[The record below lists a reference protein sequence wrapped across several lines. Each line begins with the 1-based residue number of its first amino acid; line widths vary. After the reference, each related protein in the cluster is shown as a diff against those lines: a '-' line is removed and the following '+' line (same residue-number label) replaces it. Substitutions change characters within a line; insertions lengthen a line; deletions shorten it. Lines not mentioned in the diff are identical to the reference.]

1 MSQISEEIR
10 ARVRASANNQCG
22 YCQSLQKYVLG
33 ILEIEHIIPK
43 AAGGSDEEENLW
55 LACRLCNSYKGSQTV
70 GQDPQN
76 DCKTKLFNPRTQKWS
91 RHFAWIN
98 NGFAWINNGTHIIG
112 ITACGRSTVL
122 AMQLN
127 NPYAVTVRQAWIA
140 AGWHPPTES

>member
-1 MSQISEEIR
+1 VSQISEAVR
-10 ARVRASANNQCG
+10 ARVRASAQDRCG

-55 LACRLCNSYKGSQTV
+55 LACRLCNSYKGIQTQ
-70 GQDPQN
+70 GQDPESDRN
-76 DCKTKLFNPRTQKWS
+76 VKIFNPRFQQWT
-91 RHFAWIN
+91 RHFT
-98 NGFAWINNGTHIIG
+98 WINNGTHIEG
-112 ITACGRSTVL
+112 ITACGRATVI

-127 NPYAVTVRQAWIA
+127 NPYAVPVRQAWIS

>member
-1 MSQISEEIR
+1 VSQISEAVR
-10 ARVRASANNQCG
+10 ARVRASAQDRCG

-55 LACRLCNSYKGSQTV
+55 LACRLCNSYKGVQTQ
-70 GQDPQN
+70 GQDPESDRN
-76 DCKTKLFNPRTQKWS
+76 VKLFNPRLQEWTS
-91 RHFAWIN
+91 HFT
-98 NGFAWINNGTHIIG
+98 WINNGTHIEG
-112 ITACGRSTVL
+112 ITDCGRATVI

-127 NPYAVTVRQAWIA
+127 NPYAVPVRQAWIS